1 LTFDWSQFVTREGKQ
16 LATVD
21 THWPMSRAFNK
32 QEIDNFMRAGT
43 CMGCHQNMSE
53 AELWKKVSKE
63 GTIDAKSHLE
73 LMNKMIKYMAEQNIK
88 PADLAN

>member
-1 LTFDWSQFVTREGKQ
+1 
-16 LATVD
+16 
-21 THWPMSRAFNK
+21 
-32 QEIDNFMRAGT
+32 MRAGT

-73 LMNKMIKYMAEQNIK
+73 LMNKMIKYMAEHGIK
-88 PADLAN
+88 PADLPN